1 MTRESQLLNT
11 ARKAH
16 PLLILIPLLLSALPV
31 PAAAQGIRGQVVDE
45 IGSPVSAAL
54 VSLLSEAEEVL
65 RTVEA
70 DDEGNFRF
78 EEISPGSCLLRVER
92 RGYETTTTPHLLVE
106 EGFTLVVELRVAVD
120 AIPLEPLVIRQRA
133 RTRRLDPLIQAFY
146 ERREEGWGHFI
157 EREEIEERQ
166 ASRLSDLLRGKP
178 GVIIRYGRG
187 AAIDVRF
194 LGGLRSR
201 VPNAGRGDCRPS
213 IWVDGMLVRPGG
225 DRGAGSQTVLDD
237 VASPHEVEGIE
248 IYRHAPDIP
257 ARYNTDSSM
266 CGVILI
272 WTR

>member
-1 MTRESQLLNT
+1 MTRESQLLST

-16 PLLILIPLLLSALPV
+16 PLLILIPLLLSALPAV
-31 PAAAQGIRGQVVDE
+31 AAAQGIRGQVVDE
-45 IGSPVSAAL
+45 SRSPVSAAL
-54 VSLLSEAEEVL
+54 VSLLSETEEVL

-70 DDEGNFRF
+70 DDEGNFQF
-78 EEISPGSCLLRVER
+78 ERLSPGPFRLRVER
-92 RGYETTTTPHLLVE
+92 FGYETMTTPTLLVE
-106 EGFTLVVELRVAVD
+106 EGFTVEVELRVAVD

-133 RTRRLDPLIQAFY
+133 RTRRLDPLIQGFY
-146 ERREEGWGHFI
+146 ERRATEIGLFL

-178 GVIIRYGRG
+178 GVIIRLGRT
-187 AAIDVRF
+187 AAVDVRF

-201 VPNAGRGDCRPS
+201 IPDRGKGDCRPS
-213 IWVDGMLVRPGG
+213 IWIDGMLVRPGG
-225 DRGAGSQTVLDD
+225 DRIAGSQTVLDD

-248 IYRHAPDIP
+248 IYRHAGDIP